1 MSRRESRRDDVLV
14 ACVAMLAVACGG
26 SKAATA
32 PSPVAST
39 PGPGTPV
46 GIVSASSLCTARP
59 NTMTGPATD
68 PNGPAFHQVVVA
80 RTTDGLTLTDA
91 TIVQS
96 AASVPDGVRA
106 ADGRTLVYYVNG
118 LQHGIWVGVVS
129 GASLAPIG
137 PITIDGVRDP
147 GGVVDPDAY
156 RVGDRVRL
164 AYLAGFTTAS
174 ERAICIAESDD
185 GVTFRTLGLAVD
197 LRGLGTVTDPSVVR
211 LGDGTWLM
219 ALSAGQQTMI
229 ARSVDGLAFTTGE
242 RLTYGGVPEV
252 AIAPDGAVRLY
263 VCAQGI
269 VAYRSTDT
277 FTWTREQT
285 VVTRGPNGSMLVCD
299 PSLVGGTGTF
309 VFKTGS

>member
-118 LQHGIWVGVVS
+118 LQHGVS
-129 GASLAPIG
+129 VNRHHPRQVDIDACRDAPA
-137 PITIDGVRDP
+137 PPPQAQPPKSPKKAR
-147 GGVVDPDAY
+147 
-156 RVGDRVRL
+156 
-164 AYLAGFTTAS
+164 FTTDRNA
-174 ERAICIAESDD
+174 A
-185 GVTFRTLGLAVD
+185 
-197 LRGLGTVTDPSVVR
+197 
-211 LGDGTWLM
+211 
-219 ALSAGQQTMI
+219 
-229 ARSVDGLAFTTGE
+229 
-242 RLTYGGVPEV
+242 
-252 AIAPDGAVRLY
+252 
-263 VCAQGI
+263 
-269 VAYRSTDT
+269 
-277 FTWTREQT
+277 
-285 VVTRGPNGSMLVCD
+285 
-299 PSLVGGTGTF
+299 
-309 VFKTGS
+309 